1 MRSST
6 FKWGYCVLPD
16 SLVPVSQKKELVDSK
31 QTQDVQKNSP
41 LLTHTHWC
49 ALTIYIW
56 SVFYEGT
63 RPWLTWLHV
72 CCQLPC
78 DRHSAH
84 LFSSS
89 TWWTRSSC
97 HTAAPGLAGSPG
109 NPLKQRKN
117 AVWTDEQRRTGRMWI
132 CFSYL
137 WLCRWF
143 VWNSDPLWEASLL
156 RCPYHSPKKKRR
168 GGKRCPHVLDGHP
181 PGLHAHP
188 GPPVNKCTTHVITMP
203 DFQFFFLLSLQK
215 KKVYQRQ
222 CYLKELKGEL

>member
-72 CCQLPC
+72 CCRLPC
-78 DRHSAH
+78 DRHSAR

-97 HTAAPGLAGSPG
+97 HTAAPGWAGSPG
-109 NPLKQRKN
+109 NPLKQREMLCELMSK
-117 AVWTDEQRRTGRMWI
+117 EGRDG
-132 CFSYL
+132 CGVVFL
-137 WLCRWF
+137 T
-143 VWNSDPLWEASLL
+143 SDFADGLSGIPTHYGKRHYSVVLTTLQ
-156 RCPYHSPKKKRR
+156 KRR
-168 GGKRCPHVLDGHP
+168 GEEASGAHVSWMGIPLDYM
-181 PGLHAHP
+181 LTQ
-188 GPPVNKCTTHVITMP
+188 V
-203 DFQFFFLLSLQK
+203 LL
-215 KKVYQRQ
+215 
-222 CYLKELKGEL
+222 